1 MLYDLPLHATR
12 SSMDPSKPILGPHV
26 DGVVGLVSYAFV
38 GQLTRQMGQMTI
50 SYNPSMIA
58 PTSQNVSFPT
68 QTSDIHS
75 IQSTN
80 PKNAQKPRG
89 KQKNRNKNYNV
100 EHGTTYY
107 QNANAGGIKEKKLKF
122 PCNILNGDH
131 LNHQYI

>member
-1 MLYDLPLHATR
+1 MLYDLTLHATR
-12 SSMDPSKPILGPHV
+12 PSMDPSKPILGPHV
-26 DGVVGLVSYAFV
+26 DGVVGLVSHAFV

-50 SYNPSMIA
+50 SSNPSMIA

-89 KQKNRNKNYNV
+89 KQKNRKNNSNV
-100 EHGTTYY
+100 EQGTTYY
-107 QNANAGGIKEKKLKF
+107 QNDNAEGIKEKKLKF
-122 PCNILNGDH
+122 PCNI
-131 LNHQYI
+131 